1 MQVGAIDAEQ
11 SGWSDRM
18 YGNCLQFMRAYER
31 SEERLRNR
39 NVRRFRPIPGGTVEE
54 RNDAFMGV
62 RNLNDEQ
69 LMRRANNAGRNLAVL
84 ATLAICGALGLW
96 AITFIGKGP
105 QLWLIAPA
113 LALSLLGAGYLM
125 LTIAAF
131 RGNPQSITVVLVLM
145 LFQLAVTL
153 VWTGISASRTGTDFA
168 ANFNAT
174 QLVIPILVL
183 CALGSSR
190 SVLLELQNRGLTAR
204 AFPAGR
210 PSRALC
216 FFGGTLLATAL
227 VFIDS
232 GSGYAAWKIDKVRAE
247 ENLTA
252 RKFVQLL
259 RIEDKDFMAA
269 AAEVVRLNL
278 NRPANASDALAKAD
292 VLEKN
297 LEALRKETGAD
308 SSLATILTT
317 YGNAVRAYKS
327 ALLVYKD
334 PKGDEKHARELM
346 ELGDKRRVEAGK
358 ELQQR
363 FGSATGH

>member
-1 MQVGAIDAEQ
+1 
-11 SGWSDRM
+11 
-18 YGNCLQFMRAYER
+18 
-31 SEERLRNR
+31 
-39 NVRRFRPIPGGTVEE
+39 
-54 RNDAFMGV
+54 
-62 RNLNDEQ
+62 
-69 LMRRANNAGRNLAVL
+69 
-84 ATLAICGALGLW
+84 
-96 AITFIGKGP
+96 
-105 QLWLIAPA
+105 
-113 LALSLLGAGYLM
+113 M

-153 VWTGISASRTGTDFA
+153 VWTGISAARTGTDFA
-168 ANFNAT
+168 SNFNAT

-190 SVLLELQNRGLTAR
+190 SVLVELESRKLTAR

-216 FFGGTLLATAL
+216 FFGGALLATAL
-227 VFIDS
+227 VFIDTNT
-232 GSGYAAWKIDKVRAE
+232 GYAAWKIDKVRAE
-247 ENLTA
+247 ENQTA

-259 RIEDKDFMAA
+259 KIQDKDFMAA
-269 AAEVVRLNL
+269 AAEVEKLNL
-278 NRPANASDALAKAD
+278 NRPLNASAALAKAD

-297 LEALRKETGAD
+297 LEALRKEAGAD
-308 SSLATILTT
+308 SFLATILTT

-334 PKGDEKHARELM
+334 PKGDEKYARELM
-346 ELGDKRRVEAGK
+346 ELGDKRRTEAGK
-358 ELQQR
+358 ELQKC